1 VTGGQDGCVRFWEL
15 ETARQRLAV
24 RPHARYVTALALSD
38 DGLALASASACDR
51 IARLRDAVWGRESV
65 ALRGHTAP
73 V

>member
-1 VTGGQDGCVRFWEL
+1 MTGGQDGCVRFWEL

-24 RPHARYVTALALSD
+24 RPHARYVTALALSN
-38 DGLALASASACDR
+38 DGRALASASACER
-51 IARLRDAVWGRESV
+51 VAPLRDVATGRESV